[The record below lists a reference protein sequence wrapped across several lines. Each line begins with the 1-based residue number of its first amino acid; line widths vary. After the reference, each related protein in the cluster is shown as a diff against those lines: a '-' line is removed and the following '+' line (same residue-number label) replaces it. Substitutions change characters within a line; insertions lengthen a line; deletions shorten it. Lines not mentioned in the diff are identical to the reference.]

1 MEQPLYSERDLQ
13 GMKAHIDYLEA
24 KLEAKNFDLQREQ
37 ETLLKQILDLQTLL
51 DDPPLNNDLKNSSSF
66 SERPLPSTSA
76 SSTSDSIE
84 SQLYKK
90 NLEVVQLRE
99 RIEVLERQN
108 QSLFKDFHQE
118 LSFIQQ
124 SSSVRESSSFLEV
137 SEIKD
142 QERQIELLQSERLHL
157 LEMNQVL

>member
-1 MEQPLYSERDLQ
+1 
-13 GMKAHIDYLEA
+13 MKAHIDYLEA